1 MSLTDLKRNLV
12 KKKPSKVSI
21 EDFIDD
27 ATNYAA
33 GKPSKLEVSDNSSA
47 QSTTQAKTAEKPVK
61 QFRHATFT
69 LTEQSISQLD
79 ELSQQTGMAKS
90 KLLRIFIAN
99 FSQLS
104 DDEQAGLL
112 ALCEQANEQG

>member
-1 MSLTDLKRNLV
+1 MSLTDLKRQQI
-12 KKKPSKVSI
+12 KKKPASVSIDDFIEDANNYAQGKPSKV
-21 EDFIDD
+21 
-27 ATNYAA
+27 AT
-33 GKPSKLEVSDNSSA
+33 E
-47 QSTTQAKTAEKPVK
+47 TAESKAQAAETAKEKAVK

-79 ELSQQTGMAKS
+79 DLSLQTGIAKS

-104 DDEQAGLL
+104 EAEQAQLL
-112 ALCEQANEQG
+112 ELCEQQQP

>member
-12 KKKPSKVSI
+12 KKKPKKVSV
-21 EDFIDD
+21 EDFIED

-33 GKPSKLEVSDNSSA
+33 GKPSKLQHGEKGDAEQVTRKLSKG
-47 QSTTQAKTAEKPVK
+47 KTPK

-79 ELSQQTGMAKS
+79 DLSQQTGIAKS

-99 FSQLS
+99 FSQLT
-104 DDEQAGLL
+104 DDEQEQLL
-112 ALCEQANEQG
+112 ELCEQQSPK